1 MPLKLI
7 CCDCG
12 ELMYQTT
19 GRPNKTYKTNRYY
32 SNLLDLSVPD
42 IVDLKLKFKCPSCK
56 RTISSED
63 LEAMTVDVSPFK
75 EKVNA

>member
-1 MPLKLI
+1 
-7 CCDCG
+7 
-12 ELMYQTT
+12 MYQTV
-19 GRPNKTYKTNRYY
+19 RRDIIRVRSRNNRYY

-42 IVDLKLKFKCPSCK
+42 IVDLKLKFKCPGCE

-63 LEAMTVDVSPFK
+63 LEAMTVEVSPFK